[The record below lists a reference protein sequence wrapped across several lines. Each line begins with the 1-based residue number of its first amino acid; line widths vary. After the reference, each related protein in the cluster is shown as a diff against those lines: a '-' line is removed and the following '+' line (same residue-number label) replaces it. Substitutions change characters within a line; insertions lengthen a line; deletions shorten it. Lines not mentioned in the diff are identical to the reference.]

1 MFGKEMINNFK
12 GMETSQKVG
21 VILLAVMGGVGI
33 VIANQ
38 ITSAKKEIIEEVIK
52 AISK

>member
-12 GMETSQKVG
+12 EMDMSQKVG
-21 VILLAVMGGVGI
+21 VVMLAVMGGIGI

-38 ITSAKKEIIEEVIK
+38 ITSAKKEIIEEVNK